1 MAGLSAWLAGVSS
14 WLPCRSP
21 PPFRNLPWASW
32 LAGWLVCSC
41 SGYVHIHKAGPCWQA
56 GFLVRHQAQ
65 RGPERPSVDM
75 YYRTSLSC
83 AWLAGWLERPREAQ
97 RGPASQPASQPIS
110 QPASHATSQ
119 PASQPAARP
128 LTGLFYPRL
137 MPASQPP
144 SQPASQSAS
153 QPFKKCP
160 ESSQSA
166 SQQMHWIY
174 CSQTASQP
182 VKKHLESTQSA
193 SQPASQIM
201 TQI

>member
-1 MAGLSAWLAGVSS
+1 MAGVSAWLAGVSS
-14 WLPCRSP
+14 WPPCHSP

-65 RGPERPSVDM
+65 RGPERPRVDM

-97 RGPASQPASQPIS
+97 RGPERPSQPASQPIS

-144 SQPASQSAS
+144 SQPASQPVSHSKNALNL
-153 QPFKKCP
+153 
-160 ESSQSA
+160 
-166 SQQMHWIY
+166 
-174 CSQTASQP
+174 ASQP
-182 VKKHLESTQSA
+182 VNKCIGSIVARQPVNPSKNTLNLPSRPV
-193 SQPASQIM
+193 SQPVK
-201 TQI
+201 